1 MSCTCN
7 KIPKI
12 TKGNDFK
19 LSLHMTETMCNG
31 GIIDLDGTIT
41 SVNLVSSNGSK
52 ISVHEGAEE
61 NGKIKYHDIG
71 DSTIIIAVLNPLPLG
86 KYGVEV
92 NGTRNIDN
100 SDFRYFNDY
109 VFEIV
114 KTSADGF
121 IPCNSTMTYSIVGA
135 NVGLATSIVGSSIEQ
150 VQSDWAQTDSSQVD
164 YIKNKPNVYE
174 KPNGGIPKS
183 DLANDVQASLS
194 KADTAI
200 QSLNGYATEQW
211 VNNQG
216 FLTQHQSLDG
226 YATESWVTNQGYLTE
241 HQDLSDYAT
250 KEDVEKVTSIFT
262 TDENGIYFTDEHG
275 NVFMRYDNNGF
286 DTIKVNDHFKGLVA
300 DQVLTSGSTYA
311 VSSKAVYQWVNN
323 QGYLTQ
329 HQTVDQ
335 VLTSGSTNAVSS
347 KAVYDAL
354 ADNEYVIAQ
363 ALTDLN
369 TRLGGKEDKIGITV
383 YSASTSSIQLQ
394 MSYNRVDFAVG
405 TMAFTLPTVTSSDY
419 LQGLI
424 VSFTTDTTPSV
435 TVTSTNTVIYADGSD
450 LTEIEASTPY
460 ELNAIWDG
468 AKWKITLTKFIAA

>member
-1 MSCTCN
+1 MN
-7 KIPKI
+7 KLPRI

-19 LSLHMTETMCNG
+19 LSLHMYETMCNG
-31 GIIDLDGTIT
+31 SVVDLEGTIT
-41 SVNLVSSNGSK
+41 SINLVLSNGSK
-52 ISVHEGAEE
+52 ISVQEGNEE

-71 DSTIIIAVLNPLPLG
+71 NSTIIIAVLNPLPLG

-92 NGTRNIDN
+92 NGTRNSDN
-100 SDFRYFNDY
+100 SDFRYYNDK

-114 KTSADGF
+114 KTTADGF

-135 NVGLATSIVGSSIEQ
+135 NVGLATSIGGGSSIVQ
-150 VQSDWAQTDSSQVD
+150 VQSDWEQSDSTKVD
-164 YIKNKPNVYE
+164 FIKNKPNVYE
-174 KPNGGIPKS
+174 KPNGGIPKT

-200 QSLNGYATEQW
+200 QSLNGYATESW
-211 VNNQG
+211 VTNQG
-216 FLTQHQSLDG
+216 YLTQHQSLDG
-226 YATESWVTNQGYLTE
+226 YATQQWVTNQGYLTQ
-241 HQDLSDYAT
+241 HQSLDGYAT
-250 KEDVEKVTSIFT
+250 
-262 TDENGIYFTDEHG
+262 
-275 NVFMRYDNNGF
+275 
-286 DTIKVNDHFKGLVA
+286 
-300 DQVLTSGSTYA
+300 Q
-311 VSSKAVYQWVNN
+311 QWVNNQGFLKTHQSLDGYATQQWVTN

-329 HQTVDQ
+329 HQDI
-335 VLTSGSTNAVSS
+335 S
-347 KAVYDAL
+347 
-354 ADNEYVIAQ
+354 
-363 ALTDLN
+363 
-369 TRLGGKEDKIGITV
+369 GKEDKIGITV

-394 MSYNRVDFAVG
+394 MNYNRVDFAVG

-435 TVTSTNTVIYADGSD
+435 TVSSTNTVIYADGSD

>member
-1 MSCTCN
+1 
-7 KIPKI
+7 
-12 TKGNDFK
+12 
-19 LSLHMTETMCNG
+19 MTETMCNG

-52 ISVHEGAEE
+52 ISVQEGNEE
-61 NGKIKYHDIG
+61 NRKIKYNEIG

-114 KTSADGF
+114 KTTADGF

-135 NVGLATSIVGSSIEQ
+135 NVGLATSIGGSSIEQ
-150 VQSDWAQTDSSQVD
+150 VQADWEQSDSSQVD

-174 KPNGGIPKS
+174 KPNGGIPKT
-183 DLANDVQASLS
+183 DLANDVQASLN

-200 QSLNGYATEQW
+200 QSLDGYATEQ
-211 VNNQG
+211 
-216 FLTQHQSLDG
+216 
-226 YATESWVTNQGYLTE
+226 WVTNQGYLTE

-323 QGYLTQ
+323 QGFLTQHQSLDGYATQQWVTNQGYLTQ
-329 HQTVDQ
+329 HQDI
-335 VLTSGSTNAVSS
+335 S
-347 KAVYDAL
+347 
-354 ADNEYVIAQ
+354 
-363 ALTDLN
+363 
-369 TRLGGKEDKIGITV
+369 GKEDKIGITV

-394 MSYNRVDFAVG
+394 MNYNRVDFAVG

-424 VSFTTDTTPSV
+424 VSFVTDTTPSV

-468 AKWKITLTKFIAA
+468 IKWKITLTKFIAA

>member
-1 MSCTCN
+1 M
-7 KIPKI
+7 I
-12 TKGNDFK
+12 
-19 LSLHMTETMCNG
+19 ETMCNG

-61 NGKIKYHDIG
+61 NGKIKYHDID

-114 KTSADGF
+114 KTTADGF

-135 NVGLATSIVGSSIEQ
+135 NVGLATSIGGSSIEQ
-150 VQSDWAQTDSSQVD
+150 VQADWAQTDSSQVD
-164 YIKNKPNVYE
+164 FIKNKPNVYE
-174 KPNGGIPKS
+174 KPNGGIPKT
-183 DLANDVQASLS
+183 DLANDVQASLN

-200 QSLNGYATEQW
+200 QSLN
-211 VNNQG
+211 
-216 FLTQHQSLDG
+216 G

-323 QGYLTQ
+323 QGFLTE

-363 ALTDLN
+363 ALNDLN

-383 YSASTSSIQLQ
+383 YTASTSSIQLQ
-394 MSYNRVDFAVG
+394 MNYNRVDFAVG

-460 ELNAIWDG
+460 ELNAIWDC

>member
-1 MSCTCN
+1 
-7 KIPKI
+7 
-12 TKGNDFK
+12 
-19 LSLHMTETMCNG
+19 MTETMCNG

-52 ISVHEGAEE
+52 ISVQEGNEE
-61 NGKIKYHDIG
+61 NGKIKYNEIG

-92 NGTRNIDN
+92 NGTRNSDN

-114 KTSADGF
+114 KTTADGF

-135 NVGLATSIVGSSIEQ
+135 NVGLATSIVGGSSIEQ

-174 KPNGGIPKS
+174 KPNGGIPKT
-183 DLANDVQASLS
+183 DLANDVQASLN

-200 QSLNGYATEQW
+200 QSLNGYATEQ
-211 VNNQG
+211 
-216 FLTQHQSLDG
+216 
-226 YATESWVTNQGYLTE
+226 WVTNQGYLTE

-323 QGYLTQ
+323 QGFLTQHQSLDGYATQQWVTNQGYLTQ
-329 HQTVDQ
+329 HQDI
-335 VLTSGSTNAVSS
+335 S
-347 KAVYDAL
+347 
-354 ADNEYVIAQ
+354 
-363 ALTDLN
+363 
-369 TRLGGKEDKIGITV
+369 GKEDKIGITV

-394 MSYNRVDFAVG
+394 MNYNRVDFAVG

-435 TVTSTNTVIYADGSD
+435 TVSSTNTVIYADGSD

-468 AKWKITLTKFIAA
+468 VKWKITLTKFIAA

>member
-1 MSCTCN
+1 MN
-7 KIPKI
+7 NIPRI

-52 ISVHEGAEE
+52 ITVQEGNEE
-61 NGKIKYHDIG
+61 NGKIKYNDIG

-92 NGTRNIDN
+92 NGKRNSDN

-114 KTSADGF
+114 KTTADGF

-135 NVGLATSIVGSSIEQ
+135 NVGLATSIGGGSSIVQ
-150 VQSDWAQTDSSQVD
+150 VQSDWEQTDSTKVD

-174 KPNGGIPKS
+174 KPNGGIPKT
-183 DLANDVQASLS
+183 DLANDVQASLN

-200 QSLNGYATEQW
+200 QSLNGYATE
-211 VNNQG
+211 
-216 FLTQHQSLDG
+216 
-226 YATESWVTNQGYLTE
+226 SWVTNQGYLTQ
-241 HQDLSDYAT
+241 HQDIS
-250 KEDVEKVTSIFT
+250 
-262 TDENGIYFTDEHG
+262 
-275 NVFMRYDNNGF
+275 
-286 DTIKVNDHFKGLVA
+286 
-300 DQVLTSGSTYA
+300 
-311 VSSKAVYQWVNN
+311 
-323 QGYLTQ
+323 
-329 HQTVDQ
+329 
-335 VLTSGSTNAVSS
+335 
-347 KAVYDAL
+347 
-354 ADNEYVIAQ
+354 
-363 ALTDLN
+363 
-369 TRLGGKEDKIGITV
+369 GKEDKIGITV
-383 YSASTSSIQLQ
+383 YTASTSSIQLQ

-435 TVTSTNTVIYADGSD
+435 TVSSTNTVIYADGSD

-468 AKWKITLTKFIAA
+468 VKWKITLTKFIAAA

>member
-1 MSCTCN
+1 MN

-31 GIIDLDGTIT
+31 GIVDLEGTIT

-52 ISVHEGAEE
+52 ITVQEGNEE
-61 NGKIKYHDIG
+61 NGKIMYHDIG

-92 NGTRNIDN
+92 NGTRNSDN

-114 KTSADGF
+114 KTTADGF

-135 NVGLATSIVGSSIEQ
+135 NVGLATSIGGSSPIVQ
-150 VQSDWAQTDSSQVD
+150 VQSDWEQTDSTKVD
-164 YIKNKPNVYE
+164 FIKNKPNVYE
-174 KPNGGIPKS
+174 KPNGGIPKT
-183 DLANDVQASLS
+183 DLASDIQASLN
-194 KADTAI
+194 KANTAI
-200 QSLNGYATEQW
+200 QSLNGYATQQW

-216 FLTQHQSLDG
+216 YLKTHQSLNG
-226 YATESWVTNQGYLTE
+226 YATESWVGNQGYLTE
-241 HQDLSDYAT
+241 HQA
-250 KEDVEKVTSIFT
+250 
-262 TDENGIYFTDEHG
+262 
-275 NVFMRYDNNGF
+275 
-286 DTIKVNDHFKGLVA
+286 
-300 DQVLTSGSTYA
+300 
-311 VSSKAVYQWVNN
+311 
-323 QGYLTQ
+323 
-329 HQTVDQ
+329 VDQ
-335 VLTSGSTNAVSS
+335 ELTSGSTNAVSS
-347 KAVYDAL
+347 KAVYDVIV
-354 ADNEYVIAQ
+354 DNEYIVAQ
-363 ALTDLN
+363 AWNDLN

-383 YSASTSSIQLQ
+383 YTASTSSIQLQ
-394 MSYNRVDFAVG
+394 MNYNRVDFAVG
-405 TMAFTLPTVTSSDY
+405 TMVFTLPTVTSSDY

-468 AKWKITLTKFIAA
+468 IKWKITLTKFIAA

>member
-1 MSCTCN
+1 M
-7 KIPKI
+7 IPKI

-31 GIIDLDGTIT
+31 GIIDLEGTIS
-41 SVNLVSSNGSK
+41 SVNLIQSGAK
-52 ISVHEGAEE
+52 ISVQEGNEE
-61 NGKIKYHDIG
+61 NGKIKYNEIG

-92 NGTRNIDN
+92 NGTRNSDN

-114 KTSADGF
+114 KTTADGF

-135 NVGLATSIVGSSIEQ
+135 NVGLATSIVGGSSIEQ

-174 KPNGGIPKS
+174 KPNGGIPKT
-183 DLANDVQASLS
+183 DLASDVQASLN

-200 QSLNGYATEQW
+200 QSLDGYATEQ
-211 VNNQG
+211 
-216 FLTQHQSLDG
+216 
-226 YATESWVTNQGYLTE
+226 WVTNQGYLTE

-323 QGYLTQ
+323 QGFLTQHQSLDGYATQQWVTNQGYLTQ
-329 HQTVDQ
+329 HQDI
-335 VLTSGSTNAVSS
+335 S
-347 KAVYDAL
+347 
-354 ADNEYVIAQ
+354 
-363 ALTDLN
+363 
-369 TRLGGKEDKIGITV
+369 GKEDKIGITV

-435 TVTSTNTVIYADGSD
+435 TVSSTDTVIYADGSD

>member
-1 MSCTCN
+1 MSCTTN
-7 KIPKI
+7 NIPKI

-31 GIIDLDGTIT
+31 GIVDLDGTIT

-61 NGKIKYHDIG
+61 NGKIKYNDIG

-86 KYGVEV
+86 KYGVEI

-114 KTSADGF
+114 KTTADGF

-135 NVGLATSIVGSSIEQ
+135 NVGLATSIGGSSIEQ
-150 VQSDWAQTDSSQVD
+150 VQADWEQSDSSQVD
-164 YIKNKPNVYE
+164 FIKNKPNVYE
-174 KPNGGIPKS
+174 KPNGGIPKT
-183 DLANDVQASLS
+183 DLANDVQASLN

-200 QSLNGYATEQW
+200 QSLDGYATEQW

-216 FLTQHQSLDG
+216 FLTQHQ
-226 YATESWVTNQGYLTE
+226 A
-241 HQDLSDYAT
+241 
-250 KEDVEKVTSIFT
+250 
-262 TDENGIYFTDEHG
+262 
-275 NVFMRYDNNGF
+275 
-286 DTIKVNDHFKGLVA
+286 
-300 DQVLTSGSTYA
+300 
-311 VSSKAVYQWVNN
+311 
-323 QGYLTQ
+323 
-329 HQTVDQ
+329 VDQ
-335 VLTSGSTNAVSS
+335 ELTSGSTNAVSS

-394 MSYNRVDFAVG
+394 MNYNRVDFAVG

-435 TVTSTNTVIYADGSD
+435 TVSSTDTVIYADGSD